1 VQSGQTTLAA
11 RHVASDTDRTPPAR
25 GSQQQ
30 EGAPVFERIVV
41 GYAGDEAGRDAV
53 KLAGMLAAA
62 LSANLTVVYPYSPLL
77 CAVSADAAEQR
88 IREELEA
95 LLPGSQELAEAT
107 YHWSSSSWP
116 IHALHSMASY
126 EHAGLI
132 VIGAACKGIMGHL
145 HVSLMERMVH
155 GAPCAVLVAP
165 AGYADRDVGE
175 WRRVGVGFTD
185 STEGRV
191 ALRLGLELAGVLDGE
206 LNVLAASWLS
216 TVIRSYAAQTIAV
229 STLENETYEQTSASV
244 ERAVAELDP
253 GAPVHTQ
260 TLKGDPCEVLVEQSD
275 RLDLLV
281 LGSRAYGP
289 LRHVLLGSVSAPVMR
304 EAHCP
309 VLVVPR
315 GSQPDGSDAEG
326 ERGAVSAGAS

>member
-1 VQSGQTTLAA
+1 
-11 RHVASDTDRTPPAR
+11 
-25 GSQQQ
+25 
-30 EGAPVFERIVV
+30 VFERIVV

-53 KLAGMLAAA
+53 KLAGALAAVLGA
-62 LSANLTVVYPYSPLL
+62 DVTVVYPYSPLL
-77 CAVSADAAEQR
+77 CAVPADAAEQR

-107 YHWSSSSWP
+107 YHWSNSSWP
-116 IHALHSMASY
+116 IHALHGMASY

-132 VIGAACKGIMGHL
+132 VIGAARKGITGHL

-165 AGYADRDVGE
+165 AGYADRDVGV
-175 WRRVGVGFTD
+175 WRRVGVGFAD
-185 STEGRV
+185 STEGRA
-191 ALRLGLELAGVLDGE
+191 ALRLGHELAGVLDGE
-206 LNVLAASWLS
+206 LSVLAASWLS
-216 TVIRSYAAQTIAV
+216 TVIRSYAGQAIAV
-229 STLENETYEQTSASV
+229 STLENETYAQTSASV
-244 ERAVAELDP
+244 ERAVVELDP
-253 GAPVHTQ
+253 GTPVHTQ
-260 TLKGDPCEVLVEQSD
+260 TIKGDPCKVLVEQSD
-275 RLDLLV
+275 GLDLLV

-315 GSQPDGSDAEG
+315 GSQPDESDAEG
-326 ERGAVSAGAS
+326 ERGGETTSFLLASS